1 MKLYKVALNLE
12 TVVVAE
18 SDDDAVSVAINY
30 RNDIVSEC
38 NDDWSV
44 VGLIYDASD
53 LPKGW
58 HNKAYPW
65 GNSHSDRIEYYISMH
80 KDEYIKS
87 LQEEIERLNRIVCHV
102 QHLIHIQE

>member
-18 SDDDAVSVAINY
+18 SGDDAVSVAINY

-44 VGLIYDASD
+44 VA
-53 LPKGW
+53 
-58 HNKAYPW
+58 
-65 GNSHSDRIEYYISMH
+65 IS
-80 KDEYIKS
+80 
-87 LQEEIERLNRIVCHV
+87 
-102 QHLIHIQE
+102 